1 MIDFLLENPKTLANL
16 FNTIKLFLNITT
28 NITNYFS
35 KKVKRKSNTEIEHT
49 YLIFKYIKLIF
60 RINQFLNMFV

>member
-28 NITNYFS
+28 NIMNHFS
-35 KKVKRKSNTEIEHT
+35 KKVKRKSNTEIEHIN
-49 YLIFKYIKLIF
+49 LIFKYIKLIF
-60 RINQFLNMFV
+60 RIYLFLNMFV